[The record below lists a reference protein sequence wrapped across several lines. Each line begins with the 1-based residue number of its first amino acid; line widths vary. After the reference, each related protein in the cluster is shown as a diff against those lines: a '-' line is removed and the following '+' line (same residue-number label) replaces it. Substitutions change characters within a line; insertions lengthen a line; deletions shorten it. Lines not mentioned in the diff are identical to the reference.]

1 MAGCCFDSFWT
12 LKKPLDSLPCWIKMF
27 ACAVVVIP
35 VISGLT
41 ACWFPGHYNVRFF
54 SIWVVSE
61 SIGIPALGPVCLL

>member
-1 MAGCCFDSFWT
+1 
-12 LKKPLDSLPCWIKMF
+12 MF